1 MYRFWKTRNLA
12 SAAEAA
18 RAGGEIAGLK
28 PCAAANLEWA
38 VPRIKWAARKL
49 WRECGA
55 AEIAE
60 AALVLPILF
69 AFIMGV
75 LQFGRLYLVYSTMQH
90 AAQEGARA
98 AAGGSCATC
107 GNSPI
112 VSSSVATTVVGPILQ
127 NAHIDAAVFVDPGI
141 ADRNACGG
149 GKVSCDGPGLA
160 ATPRVCVQRNVI
172 LNEPLGG
179 TPASGMEACGAS
191 VALAYPLTFSL
202 PAPMSSPP
210 YVGRQTYVFNLK
222 AQAQVKGEN

>member
-1 MYRFWKTRNLA
+1 MTQGFVGR
-12 SAAEAA
+12 
-18 RAGGEIAGLK
+18 
-28 PCAAANLEWA
+28 
-38 VPRIKWAARKL
+38 L

-69 AFIMGV
+69 AFIMGI

-107 GNSPI
+107 GNTPI
-112 VSSSVATTVVGPILQ
+112 LSNSVATSVVGPILQ
-127 NAHIDAAVFVDPGI
+127 NAHIDATVLTAPVIG
-141 ADRNACGG
+141 ARNTCGG
-149 GKVSCDGPGLA
+149 GTVGCDGAGMS
-160 ATPRVCVQRNVI
+160 ATPKICVQRNVI
-172 LNEPLGG
+172 LNEPSGG
-179 TPASGMEACGAS
+179 APASGMEACGTS

-202 PAPMSSPP
+202 PAPLASPP
-210 YVGRQTYVFNLK
+210 YVGRQTYVFHLK